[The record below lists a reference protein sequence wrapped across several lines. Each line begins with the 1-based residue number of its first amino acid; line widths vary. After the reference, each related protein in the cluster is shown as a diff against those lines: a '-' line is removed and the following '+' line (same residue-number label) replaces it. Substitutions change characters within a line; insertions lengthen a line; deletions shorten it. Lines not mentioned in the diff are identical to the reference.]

1 MDTPKVSKTQQSA
14 TAKYVRNNYD
24 RMEIKVPKGKKQVI
38 QDIAQAQ
45 GESLNGYVKKAV
57 KGQIKADTGQDIDL

>member
-1 MDTPKVSKTQQSA
+1 MDTPKVSKAQQRA

-24 RMEIKVPKGKKQVI
+24 RMEIKVPKGKKQAI
-38 QDIAQAQ
+38 QDVAQAQ